1 MKRLT
6 CKDLG
11 GPCEFE
17 ILGDSFEE
25 IGKKSYGHV
34 MEQIDGGDELHKA
47 AAAKMKNASP
57 EEQQAMMAAFRK
69 KFEDAPDMDM

>member
-11 GPCEFE
+11 GPCDYEMTA
-17 ILGDSFEE
+17 DSFEE
-25 IGKKSYGHV
+25 IGKKCREHV
-34 MEQIDGGDELHKA
+34 MEQIKGGDEDHKA

-57 EEQQAMMAAFRK
+57 DEQKAMMAGYRK
-69 KFEDAPDMDM
+69 NFDDAPDL